1 MGFSKYYI
9 TLVIFCAFT
18 SVISVHDASGQKT
31 KDKDNISESRLREA
45 EFYFTEGEKYYIL
58 EDYAKALV
66 LFQKSLEIAPN
77 NATIYFKIAQI
88 LAQGNE
94 LEKALAHIKEA
105 LSLEKD
111 NKYFYV
117 LAADLYTQMGDF
129 GRAAEI
135 YEEMIGR
142 LENTDQYLFELA
154 AIYLYQQRYDEA
166 LVVYNKIETA
176 YGISEEIITQKQ
188 KIYLQNN
195 NLEKAL
201 EEGRRLI
208 EAYPDEEPYILKQVE
223 ILISNEQN
231 DEAMN
236 YLKQFIS
243 NHAEATQ
250 SLLVLAELQR
260 KNGDVQN
267 AIKNI
272 ELAFKNP
279 DLSVDNKIQLLAEY
293 RAELSAEDLNKF
305 GLKLGKILVTAHPD
319 VADAHTI
326 YADLLQAAGKNKEAK
341 DEYLRSLELDESNFA
356 VWQNALQILT
366 ELNRTDSVLMISD
379 KALELFPN
387 QGSLYYFNGIA
398 HLQKRHYEEATA
410 ALEHGKRLS
419 SANLALVNAFNSMLG
434 DAYNGSKE
442 YEKSAK
448 AYEAALDYDPNN
460 YAVLNNY
467 SYFLA
472 LRKDNLE
479 KAEKMSGKTVKD
491 NPDNAT
497 FLDTYAWVLFM
508 RGKYKEAKKVIE
520 HAISTGDATAIH
532 YEHYGDILYK
542 LGNIDGAVKQWQI
555 AKGMN
560 PSSEL
565 INKKI
570 ADRKL
575 YE

>member
-1 MGFSKYYI
+1 MGFSKHYI
-9 TLVIFCAFT
+9 VIIFCSLI

-31 KDKDNISESRLREA
+31 KNKNEISDSKLREA
-45 EFYFTEGEKYYIL
+45 EFYFTEGEKYFIL

-66 LFQKSLEIAPN
+66 LFQKSLEVTPD
-77 NATIYFKIAQI
+77 NATIHYKIAQI

-94 LEKALAHIKEA
+94 MEKALAHIKEA
-105 LSLEKD
+105 LRLDQD

-117 LAADLYTQMGDF
+117 LAADIYTQLGDF
-129 GRAAEI
+129 SRAAVT

-154 AIYLYQQRYDEA
+154 AIYIYQQRYDDA
-166 LVVYNKIETA
+166 LSTYNKIEAA

-195 NLEKAL
+195 NLQKAL

-208 EAYPDEEPYILKQVE
+208 EAFPEEEAYILKQAE
-223 ILISNEQN
+223 ILISNDQN
-231 DEAMN
+231 DEAIV
-236 YLKQFIS
+236 YLRTFIKD
-243 NHAEATQ
+243 HPEATQ
-250 SLLVLAELQR
+250 SLLVLSELQR
-260 KNGDVQN
+260 KKGNVEE

-293 RAELSAEDLNKF
+293 RVELTPEDLSKF
-305 GLKLGKILVTAHPD
+305 GLKLAKVLVEAHPD
-319 VADAHTI
+319 VADAYTI
-326 YADLLQAAGKNKEAK
+326 YADLLQAVGKNRQAK
-341 DEYLRSLELDESNFA
+341 DQYLHSLELDGSNFA
-356 VWQNALQILT
+356 VWQNSLQILT
-366 ELNRTDSVLMISD
+366 ELNQMDSVLLVSD

-398 HLQKRHYEEATA
+398 HLQKRHYEEAVA

-448 AYEAALDYDPNN
+448 AFDAALDYDPNN

-467 SYFLA
+467 SYYLA
-472 LRKDNLE
+472 LRKEDLE
-479 KAEKMSGKTVKD
+479 KAEKMSAKTVKD

-497 FLDTYAWVLFM
+497 FLDTYAWVLYM

-520 HAISTGDATAIH
+520 HAISTGDASAIH

-542 LGNIDGAVKQWQI
+542 LGNVDAAVKQWQV
-555 AKGMN
+555 AKGLN
-560 PSSEL
+560 PKSEL
-565 INKKI
+565 IDKKI